1 MASFATKRQLSTVWI
16 ACRGIEEERTGTAT
30 REVEHSVKA
39 PCQRVGGLIA
49 DATKVPVV
57 LNEAQ
62 DGTLV
67 RDRVIDEIT
76 LRKVRD
82 DQQWQARTIATAIL
96 IRASLRC
103 PALSSACER
112 VICCIVGLIHNGA
125 EHVIVPAVRVVIG
138 DNYGGI
144 LPVWRL
150 LQCIERIDQEV
161 LLVQG
166 I

>member
-39 PCQRVGGLIA
+39 SCQRV
-49 DATKVPVV
+49 
-57 LNEAQ
+57 
-62 DGTLV
+62 
-67 RDRVIDEIT
+67 DRVIDEIT